1 MNFVPDIKK
10 TIKTFFSIMIPIL
23 LVLGFFFLIYKL
35 FTMPDVDESEER
47 KEPVAVQGY
56 SEDSPVARDYFKRL
70 KWLEE
75 KVVNDGSEE
84 LSALQN
90 VKQVKV
96 RPADFSALEANDYFS
111 NYDLLSKKDVRWLE
125 QKIKDVKN
133 PNGINGVPIEVAV
146 HIKENW
152 TNNAKQ
158 KTELMEILS
167 ILQKKKITT
176 ANVVYNSS
184 MNLKKIPSKWF
195 TFTNDEDMGDGL
207 ATINE
212 FNGVK
217 DLDTLDTIYS
227 GLYYGIEQEDDYGE
241 TETVDSKELV
251 RFNGDKVK

>member
-96 RPADFSALEANDYFS
+96 RPADFSALEADDYFS